1 MQSRTQPACT
11 PINKLLLI
19 KGQFPDQNR
28 DRVCSTAL
36 RAHFLRPAASLHLR
50 SHHHGR
56 RSGGSC
62 PTAAFGRSGPGEG
75 LPPPKNPPAARP
87 PSACPYT
94 QVLFSNIR
102 RARTTGGGRRPN
114 GFLTTVA
121 KRCPC
126 CAADGTPGQQAGKV
140 RSAEGRRG
148 RTRPSV
154 LQPARCEALPRQGAV
169 AARNRAARRVPG
181 RGALGAGAHLS
192 RDAAWKTSA
201 GRECLA
207 LAAACTAPCFPAPFI
222 PGLFRRM
229 VISAAKALVLTSVP
243 HRQSLRRAR
252 ALGSASLNDF
262 GRNASVPGAPGLGQ
276 RLPSIRGCS
285 TDLIAKFILRARWEK
300 LQKHQLLWRAWSLL
314 FSLLLAHS

>member
-1 MQSRTQPACT
+1 M
-11 PINKLLLI
+11 PISSAPLHRSISAATTTAGDRAAAAPLLLSAAQVQVKVYRRQKI
-19 KGQFPDQNR
+19 
-28 DRVCSTAL
+28 L
-36 RAHFLRPAASLHLR
+36 RQPGHPLHVHTLRFSAAT
-50 SHHHGR
+50 
-56 RSGGSC
+56 SGV
-62 PTAAFGRSGPGEG
+62 PG
-75 LPPPKNPPAARP
+75 KA
-87 PSACPYT
+87 
-94 QVLFSNIR
+94 
-102 RARTTGGGRRPN
+102 GGGRRPN

-154 LQPARCEALPRQGAV
+154 LQPARCGALPRQGAV